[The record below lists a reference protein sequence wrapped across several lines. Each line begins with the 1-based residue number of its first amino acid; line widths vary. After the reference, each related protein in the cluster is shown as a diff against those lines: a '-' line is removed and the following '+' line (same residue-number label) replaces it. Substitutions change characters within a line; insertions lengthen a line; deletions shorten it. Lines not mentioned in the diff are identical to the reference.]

1 MPECF
6 IIYRSEHHGPRWQ
19 WGDAGPGHAE
29 ASACAPSPL
38 MSDWRPNTIDRFA
51 RMRTKT
57 AWSVP
62 AAFAAA
68 QAASTSIARA
78 AAANLAD
85 APWCAGRAST
95 VHVNAQEEQV
105 WFQHGVENGRATRGR
120 PPNGKEE

>member
-78 AAANLAD
+78 AAANHAD
-85 APWCAGRAST
+85 APRS
-95 VHVNAQEEQV
+95 EEQTSELKSLMRISHV
-105 WFQHGVENGRATRGR
+105 DFCLKKNKQ
-120 PPNGKEE
+120 

>member
-68 QAASTSIARA
+68 QAAGTLHAVRSEEHTSELQSLMRISYAVFCLKKKIKLTKQHKHPEQSNSTRQTQISQ
-78 AAANLAD
+78 
-85 APWCAGRAST
+85 T
-95 VHVNAQEEQV
+95 
-105 WFQHGVENGRATRGR
+105 
-120 PPNGKEE
+120 